1 MPTLKDPEFAAG
13 APESPATRTGGLTW
27 TLLALV
33 VAVLALW
40 GSLYLSLGMGLKACP
55 LCLYQRTFVMG
66 ALGVLGIG
74 WLAGAGRSGIL
85 GLLALPCA
93 VGGLGVAV
101 FHEYLEQ
108 IGKLECPAG
117 ILGLGTAPQ
126 QSLAVLLLLSV
137 ILAWP
142 SFFRGPNGR
151 VNWARRIDAALLKA
165 ASTFSALILGGVFAL
180 AAVKSA
186 PPPVI
191 PKEPYKLPVNEDG
204 CRPPYHPQQ

>member
-1 MPTLKDPEFAAG
+1 MTTLKHDEFAKAELPSQ
-13 APESPATRTGGLTW
+13 ARPSSLAW

-85 GLLALPCA
+85 GLLALPGA

-108 IGKLECPAG
+108 TGKLECPAG

-126 QSLAVLLLLSV
+126 QSLAALLLLSV
-137 ILAWP
+137 ILPWP
-142 SFFRGPNGR
+142 SFFGGPNGKG
-151 VNWARRIDAALLKA
+151 NWVI
-165 ASTFSALILGGVFAL
+165 TGSAIILGALFAV

-191 PKEPYKLPVNEDG
+191 PKEPYKLPVDEDG
-204 CRPPYHPQQ
+204 CRPPYRPQQ

>member
-1 MPTLKDPEFAAG
+1 MTTLKHDEFAKAELPSQ
-13 APESPATRTGGLTW
+13 ARPSSLAW

-85 GLLALPCA
+85 GLLAVPCA

-117 ILGLGTAPQ
+117 VLGLGTAPQ

-142 SFFRGPNGR
+142 SFFGGPNGKG
-151 VNWARRIDAALLKA
+151 NWV
-165 ASTFSALILGGVFAL
+165 TTGSAIILGALFAV

-191 PKEPYKLPVNEDG
+191 PKEPYKLPVDEDG
-204 CRPPYHPQQ
+204 CRPPYRPQQ